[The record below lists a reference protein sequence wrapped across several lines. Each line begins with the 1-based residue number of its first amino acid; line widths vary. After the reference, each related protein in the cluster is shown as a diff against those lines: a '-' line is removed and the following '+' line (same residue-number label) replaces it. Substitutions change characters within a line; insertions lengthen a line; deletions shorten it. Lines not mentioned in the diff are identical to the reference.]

1 MHRDFRGE
9 CLYEAEL
16 DTHFPELT
24 VRQTLAFAAKARVSR
39 ILLPGITRIRWVDY
53 MTKAVLAIF
62 NLSHVAESK
71 IGDDLIRGI
80 SGGERRRV
88 SIAEAFIG
96 GSPLQCWDNS
106 TCGLDSSTAL
116 SFVQLLRLS
125 SRTAD
130 TTAILTVYQ
139 ASQALYDVRVQFK
152 PHVPSLVCR
161 YLPSCLTK

>member
-1 MHRDFRGE
+1 
-9 CLYEAEL
+9 
-16 DTHFPELT
+16 
-24 VRQTLAFAAKARVSR
+24 
-39 ILLPGITRIRWVDY
+39 

-62 NLSHVAESK
+62 NLSHVAESR

-106 TCGLDSSTAL
+106 TRGLDSSTAL
-116 SFVQLLRLS
+116 SFVQLLKLS
-125 SRTAD
+125 ARTAD

-139 ASQALYDVRVQFK
+139 ASQTLYDVSVQCK
-152 PHVPSLVCR
+152 SHVPLLIC
-161 YLPSCLTK
+161 